1 MPPIFKTI
9 FYYIIQIKVWLLFG
23 GINYL
28 NKIMIKFQNKA
39 QQRQYFKNLKNKISS
54 EEKNYLDK
62 KIIENLLTIK
72 EFQNAKIVMAYLA
85 NNIEVNIDEV
95 LLNLIK
101 NNKKIALPKCLD
113 ASKHTMNF
121 YFINNFSD
129 LIVGKY
135 NIREPMES
143 NNLFDLKNC
152 INKNFIAK
160 HIVML
165 VPGIAFDLKG
175 YRLGYG
181 KGYYDRYLYDL
192 NIEIFKIGLCYSM
205 TIADE
210 IIKDDNDVPV
220 DIIVTD
226 DGVIN
231 ITSTKCPHTAY

>member
-1 MPPIFKTI
+1 
-9 FYYIIQIKVWLLFG
+9 
-23 GINYL
+23 
-28 NKIMIKFQNKA
+28 
-39 QQRQYFKNLKNKISS
+39 
-54 EEKNYLDK
+54 
-62 KIIENLLTIK
+62 
-72 EFQNAKIVMAYLA
+72 
-85 NNIEVNIDEV
+85 
-95 LLNLIK
+95 
-101 NNKKIALPKCLD
+101 
-113 ASKHTMNF
+113 
-121 YFINNFSD
+121 
-129 LIVGKY
+129 
-135 NIREPMES
+135 
-143 NNLFDLKNC
+143 
-152 INKNFIAK
+152 
-160 HIVML
+160 ML